1 MSEFNERNEE
11 LFDDEYEES
20 MDIGGAE
27 RNLLPDN
34 GADAPKNKY
43 DTKKNHMISI
53 VCMLILAAL
62 LAGLGLWENS
72 RHKEFEA
79 YLHVAIS
86 GADNMVQCYAVGRE
100 GQVEEIESFDGCTV
114 EIWNGGDGMY
124 EAVYEGNVKRIR
136 LKNPRLYRDG
146 EEVEITSELMAVIQ
160 SAEEAGTSIK
170 RVNVYRAE
178 EEYFLSIEP
187 QEKLWKASSFYYYN
201 ADSGELELMFEFD
214 EGEVIGFGM
223 SEEFRAEKGLGE

>member
-1 MSEFNERNEE
+1 MSEFNDQREDVFE
-11 LFDDEYEES
+11 DEYEEAL
-20 MDIGGAE
+20 DVGGTE
-27 RNLLPDN
+27 RNLLPDD
-34 GADAPKNKY
+34 GADMPKNKY
-43 DTKKNHMISI
+43 DTKKNHIISI

-62 LAGLGLWENS
+62 LALLGLWESS
-72 RHKEFEA
+72 RHEEFEP

-114 EIWNGGDGMY
+114 EIWNGGTDMY

-146 EEVEITSELMAVIQ
+146 EEAEITSDLMAVIQ
-160 SAEEAGTSIK
+160 SAEEAGTSI
-170 RVNVYRAE
+170 RHVNVYRAE
-178 EEYFLSIEP
+178 GEYFLSIEP
-187 QEKLWKASSFYYYN
+187 KETLWKASSFYYYN

-223 SEEFRAEKGLGE
+223 SEEFRKDKGMGE